1 MATVREIVTVESG
14 NPVLREKAR
23 KVQKIDASLQ
33 TLIDDMVATMREA
46 PGVGLAAPQVGAP
59 LRVIVVEA
67 PLDEDDPQSGKVYAI
82 INPEIIKTS
91 PEMEE
96 GEEGCLSIPN
106 WQGSVNRYVWVVVKG
121 VDRQGREFRIRARDY
136 VARIF
141 QHEIDHLDGILFTD
155 RVQDRE
161 KIWKI
166 GERNRRQRFSE
177 AVADETVLG

>member
-23 KVQKIDASLQ
+23 KVQKIDVALQ
-33 TLIDDMVATMREA
+33 TLLDDMVATMREA
-46 PGVGLAAPQVGAP
+46 PGVGLAAPQVGVP

-67 PLDEDDPQSGKVYAI
+67 PLDEDDPQSGKVYAV
-82 INPEIIKTS
+82 INPEIVKTS

-106 WQGSVNRYVWVVVKG
+106 WQGSVNRHVWVVVKG

-141 QHEIDHLDGILFTD
+141 QHEIDHLDGVLFTD
-155 RVQDRE
+155 RIQDRE
-161 KIWKI
+161 KIWRI
-166 GERNRRQRFSE
+166 GERRRQSFTD
-177 AVADETVLG
+177 AVVDETVVG